1 MYCQIS
7 NELNKIS
14 YFNFYKKKGG
24 YFSFIFYYYYIWRME
39 NPGNPRIEGLNL
51 NLLN

>member
-14 YFNFYKKKGG
+14 YFNFYKKKKGG
-24 YFSFIFYYYYIWRME
+24 YSSFIIFIWKME